1 MTTAFISLSSHLGLY
16 HFSMRHISLLSIQF
30 NNSQAYTQLSIYTA
44 IISGSLSFLFLH
56 QNLLNPSIFFLNLS
70 STSLPLLLRL
80 PFSTLSYLFYLFL
93 PIFSFYSSL
102 LFSTV
107 LFSSLLFSTSL
118 YFTILCFTVLCSTSL
133 YSISLCSTSLY
144 SISLHVTLLYSN
156 LLHSFTLLHLT
167 LLYFTP
173 RYFTLLQSSSLYFS
187 LLHLTL
193 LYFSLLYL
201 TFALDELF
209 RTIYET
215 FPIQET
221 NVRGCGLQSHT
232 CSDNNS

>member
-1 MTTAFISLSSHLGLY
+1 MTTAFLSLSSHLGLY

-56 QNLLNPSIFFLNLS
+56 QNLLNPSISFSESVQHLSTLTSPSPFLYTFILVLPFPSHIFF
-70 STSLPLLLRL
+70 PLLAALL
-80 PFSTLSYLFYLFL
+80 YFTLLYYALLYFALLYFTQLYLTPRYFA
-93 PIFSFYSSL
+93 L
-102 LFSTV
+102 LK
-107 LFSSLLFSTSL
+107 STSL
-118 YFTILCFTVLCSTSL
+118 YFT
-133 YSISLCSTSLY
+133 
-144 SISLHVTLLYSN
+144 
-156 LLHSFTLLHLT
+156 LLHF
-167 LLYFTP
+167 
-173 RYFTLLQSSSLYFS
+173 
-187 LLHLTL
+187 
-193 LYFSLLYL
+193 YFSLLYL
-201 TFALDELF
+201 FFALDELF